1 MTGAQLKA
9 WLEDERTAFN
19 APYCDALLA
28 LLAKDDDQQIA
39 MLKQLLAEARSERDA
54 LLAKEAA
61 RGEVVESCPLCQQLQ
76 PTWIQDDGCW
86 YCSDCCRE
94 VDHVDQWQRV
104 TSADSDLHTARQR
117 A

>member
-39 MLKQLLAEARSERDA
+39 MLKQLLAEARAERDA

-61 RGEVVESCPLCQQLQ
+61 RGETVAACPECGCLRQKDIVWAAGEWHCALCLKDFNE
-76 PTWIQDDGCW
+76 PM
-86 YCSDCCRE
+86 YF
-94 VDHVDQWQRV
+94 QRV
-104 TSADSDLHTARQR
+104 TAPDPA
-117 A
+117 